1 MMQATKDTNLTVNR
15 FRLNLYDEMTSTNV
29 LVTFTSQLT
38 GNSKT
43 FIPLTTITTNK
54 ERYLDC
60 SYAISTADNLA
71 VGILFLGTTDFPL
84 GFYDVTIY
92 ENSSAVNLDPSG
104 LSVVYTGL
112 MNLSSTSNTRSVT
125 YNEYTTNDSDTESV
139 YITI

>member
-15 FRLNLYDEMTSTNV
+15 FRLNLYDEMTSTNL

-38 GNSKT
+38 GNAKT
-43 FIPLTTITTNK
+43 FIPAATITTYK
-54 ERYLDC
+54 ERYLNC
-60 SYAISTADNLA
+60 VYFITNVDNLA
-71 VGILFLGTTDFPL
+71 VGTLFLGTTDFPL

-92 ENSSAVNLDPSG
+92 ENSDDSNLDPSG

-125 YNEYTTNDSDTESV
+125 YGEYTTNDSDTESV

>member
-1 MMQATKDTNLTVNR
+1 MIQTIQDTGVTVCR
-15 FRLNLYDEMTSTNV
+15 FRLNLYDEMTSTN
-29 LVTFTSQLT
+29 LLITFTSQLT
-38 GNSKT
+38 GKSKT
-43 FIPLTTITTNK
+43 FLPLSTVTTNK
-54 ERYLDC
+54 DRYLEVVYFTTT
-60 SYAISTADNLA
+60 SDNLS
-71 VGILFLGTTDFPL
+71 VGQLHLGTTDFPL

>member
-1 MMQATKDTNLTVNR
+1 MIQATKDTSLTTNR
-15 FRLNLYDEMTSTNV
+15 FRINLYDEMTSTNL

-43 FIPLTTITTNK
+43 FIPLATITTNK
-54 ERYLDC
+54 DRYLEGVYIV
-60 SYAISTADNLA
+60 SNNDNLA
-71 VGILFLGTTDFPL
+71 LGVLFLGTTDFPL

-92 ENSSAVNLDPSG
+92 ENSDDSNLDPSG

-125 YNEYTTNDSDTESV
+125 YGEYTTNDSDTESV

>member
-1 MMQATKDTNLTVNR
+1 MIQATKDTSLTTNR
-15 FRLNLYDEMTSTNV
+15 FRINLYDEMTSTNL

-43 FIPLTTITTNK
+43 FIPLATITTNK
-54 ERYLDC
+54 DRYLEGVYIV
-60 SYAISTADNLA
+60 SDNDSLA
-71 VGILFLGTTDFPL
+71 LGVLFLGNTDFPL

-125 YNEYTTNDSDTESV
+125 YGEYTTNDSDTESV